1 MSDFIASWL
10 TPTSLFLLLNVVIGT
25 VFLLSRLSPPK
36 TQPRHDVGYYS
47 YSAPPPLLR
56 ASSSLL
62 DRVKSINFSTF
73 KFDEGHHHLQQHVDN
88 DSEPHPVGRAPS
100 ILERVKSINL
110 NLYKYPPQNPDPVYV
125 EQPLSRPPS
134 LLERVKSI
142 DFTSFYRSDSG
153 KVNPE
158 SGHLTPEEEPGW
170 VIDTSNTPV
179 QGQVV
184 KRSKS
189 EQNKVKQRKVS
200 EKMKKSASENSRAKA
215 GEEEEELERRRPATM
230 RIEKT
235 TSFGD
240 GDGDGDGDDQG
251 VDAKADDFINK
262 FKQQLKLQRLDSLL
276 RYKDML
282 RAKASNLI

>member
-73 KFDEGHHHLQQHVDN
+73 KFDEGHHH
-88 DSEPHPVGRAPS
+88 PVGRAPS

-158 SGHLTPEEEPGW
+158 SGHLTPEEE
-170 VIDTSNTPV
+170 PV